1 MRKSWM
7 WLGNSGFRYI
17 FSIKHLNW
25 LLFEQGYYNE
35 SYYQDADPEL
45 AEAEEP
51 GNSAMFDDEGVW
63 NQKPFY

>member
-1 MRKSWM
+1 MTK
-7 WLGNSGFRYI
+7 NANY
-17 FSIKHLNW
+17 LNW
-25 LLFEQGYYNE
+25 LWLVVEQGYYNE

-63 NQKPFY
+63 NQKTFLWHFIPSWSFIV

>member
-1 MRKSWM
+1 MTK
-7 WLGNSGFRYI
+7 NANY
-17 FSIKHLNW
+17 LNW
-25 LLFEQGYYNE
+25 LWLVVEQGYYNE

-63 NQKPFY
+63 NQKTFLWHVIPSWSFIV